1 MKKYIL
7 FTMFAVSMIGLSL
20 TSCTDSFLDH
30 DPDERTEID
39 TPEKAIKLLTACYPD
54 ANYGWVCELSS
65 DNIMDL
71 NSEHLPASLN
81 SEQKTTHYNL
91 SSYGRQDDELFRF
104 EPVKSSTSSDTPA
117 ALWNSDYQTINT
129 INEVLQAIDK
139 MIANGEELTPK
150 LKAARAEALLLRSYT
165 HFILVNVFSQAY
177 KNDELSRQDVG
188 VPYVT
193 EPMTK
198 VDSHFERGNVTET
211 YNKIREDLE
220 TALKDISDVNFEMV
234 KWHFNVSAAHAYA
247 ARFYLYTRQWDKVIE
262 HANAVLGTDNTQLLP
277 KLFDYSPLD
286 DCMYLDDFANV
297 WQSPY
302 IFNNILLM
310 DSYSTIV
317 RHAGYRYEQ
326 GSTTARAIYYHNSPL
341 WRGWIANPTI
351 FVSGLFG
358 ARDYGWYPSW
368 IGEQFQYTDK
378 VAGIGYAHSIRRE
391 FWAAELL
398 LERAEAKIMMADY
411 QGASDDLC
419 TYHASTMNFSETN
432 KNVYM
437 ANNNMIPMTDEI
449 IHSWFA
455 TDRSGE
461 KYNTNYNC
469 FNDWN
474 FVTNMSPDYVIPAE
488 AVPYMNCL
496 NYWRRFETNY
506 TGLRFFDLKRW
517 GMEWTHIYGPNN
529 EEIRMTWNDPR
540 KALEVPQDAIAAG
553 LEPSRPVITTDQTS
567 TEQRVSYEAFW
578 QN

>member
-39 TPEKAIKLLTACYPD
+39 TPEKAIQLLTACYPD

-71 NSEHLPASLN
+71 NSEHLPAST
-81 SEQKTTHYNL
+81 SSKQETTHYNL

-104 EPVKSSTSSDTPA
+104 EAVKSSTSSDTPA
-117 ALWNSDYQTINT
+117 ALWTSYYNTINT
-129 INEVLQAIDK
+129 INEVLLAIDN
-139 MIANGEELTPK
+139 MIEKGEELTQK
-150 LKAARAEALLLRSYT
+150 LRAARAEALLLRSYA

-177 KNDELSRQDVG
+177 KNDELSSRDVG

-198 VDSHFERGNVTET
+198 VDTHFDRGNVTET

-220 TALKDISDVNFEMV
+220 AGLKDISDVNYKMP
-234 KWHFNVSAAHAYA
+234 KWHFTIAAAHAYA
-247 ARFYLYTRQWDKVIE
+247 ARFYLYTRQWNKVVE
-262 HANAVLGTDNTQLLP
+262 HADAVLGTDNVQLLP

-302 IFNNILLM
+302 IFNNILLI
-310 DSYSTIV
+310 DTYSTIA
-317 RHAGYRYEQ
+317 RHARYRYEQ

-341 WRGWIANPTI
+341 WRGWIANPSI

-378 VAGIGYAHSIRRE
+378 VAGIGYAHTIRRE
-391 FWAAELL
+391 FWAMELI
-398 LERAEAKIMMADY
+398 LERAEAKIMLGDY
-411 QGASDDLC
+411 VGASEDLC
-419 TYHASTMNFSETN
+419 TYHASTQNFSETN
-432 KNVYM
+432 KLTYA
-437 ANNNMIPMTDEI
+437 ANGNMVPLTEEI
-449 IHSWFA
+449 IQSWFA
-455 TDRSGE
+455 KET
-461 KYNTNYNC
+461 KNNYNC

-496 NYWRRFETNY
+496 NYWRRYETNF

-517 GMEWTHIYGPNN
+517 GMEWTHIYGIDNV
-529 EEIRMTWNDPR
+529 EYTMTWNDPR

-553 LEPSRPVITTDQTS
+553 LEPSRPIITTDETA
-567 TEQRVSYEAFW
+567 TEKRVSYEAFW
-578 QN
+578 MN